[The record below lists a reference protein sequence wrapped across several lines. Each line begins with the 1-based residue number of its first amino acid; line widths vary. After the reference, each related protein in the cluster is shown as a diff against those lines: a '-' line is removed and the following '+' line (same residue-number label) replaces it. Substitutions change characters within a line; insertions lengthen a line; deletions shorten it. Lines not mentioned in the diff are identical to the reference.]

1 MQSATT
7 RLRGGCGVAVR
18 IARGQHV
25 KVINTHGKQVV
36 DTWAFNAGDMSE
48 FTSMEHTRSCL
59 EKLFPAI
66 GDSLY
71 SNRRRPILTVVE
83 DTSPGVHDT
92 LHAACDVDRYRLLG
106 HKGYHANCADNL
118 RAALGELGLGTTYI
132 PAPFNMFER
141 VVVTGGQNPGGYLEI
156 QPPLSMPGDYL
167 LLRAEL
173 DHVIV
178 VLSACPQDMSLT
190 NGLDRTPKDVEFQIV
205 DRA

>member
-1 MQSATT
+1 MGAGTIKV
-7 RLRGGCGVAVR
+7 RGGTGTAVR
-18 IARGQHV
+18 LAKGQRL
-25 KVINTHGKQVV
+25 KVINTHGQQVV
-36 DTWAFNAGDMSE
+36 DTWAFNADDMSE

-59 EKLFPAI
+59 EKLIPAI
-66 GDSLY
+66 GDSMF

-106 HKGYHANCADNL
+106 HNGYHANCADNL
-118 RAALGELGLGTTYI
+118 RAALQELGLKASYI

-141 VVVTGGQNPGGYLEI
+141 VVVTGGQNPGGWLEI
-156 QPPLSMPGDYL
+156 QPPLSKSGDYM

-173 DHVIV
+173 DQVIV

-190 NGLDRTPKDVEFQIV
+190 NGLDRTPKDVEYQV
-205 DRA
+205 V

>member
-1 MQSATT
+1 MEQACAPGVPATENPGLVLGT
-7 RLRGGCGVAVR
+7 VIGVL
-18 IARGQHV
+18 ARKGIDKITLV
-25 KVINTHGKQVV
+25 
-36 DTWAFNAGDMSE
+36 A
-48 FTSMEHTRSCL
+48 
-59 EKLFPAI
+59 
-66 GDSLY
+66 
-71 SNRRRPILTVVE
+71 
-83 DTSPGVHDT
+83 SPGVHDT

-106 HKGYHANCADNL
+106 HQGYHANCADNL

-156 QPPLSMPGDYL
+156 QPPLAMPGDYL

>member
-1 MQSATT
+1 MTIEPIKIA
-7 RLRGGCGVAVR
+7 GGHGKAVR
-18 IARGQHV
+18 IAKGQHI
-25 KVINTHGKQVV
+25 KVINTHGQQVV
-36 DTWAFNAGDMSE
+36 DTWAFNADDMSE

-59 EKLFPAI
+59 EKLFPGI
-66 GDSLY
+66 GDALY
-71 SNRRRPILTVVE
+71 SNRRRPILTVIE

-118 RAALGELGLGTTYI
+118 RAALAKLGYMTPYI

-141 VVVTGGQNPGGYLEI
+141 VVVTGGQNPGGWLEI
-156 QPPLSMPGDYL
+156 QPPLSRPGDYL

-173 DHVIV
+173 DNVVV

-190 NGLDRTPKDVEFQIV
+190 NGLDRTSKDVAFQLL
-205 DRA
+205 